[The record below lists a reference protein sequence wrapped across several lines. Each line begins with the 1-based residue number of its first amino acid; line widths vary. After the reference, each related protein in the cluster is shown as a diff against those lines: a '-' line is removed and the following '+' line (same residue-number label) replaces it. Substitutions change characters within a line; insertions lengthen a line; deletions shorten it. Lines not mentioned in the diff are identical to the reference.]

1 MIKKITVTSSY
12 MIIDFG
18 DRKVKVQ
25 GELTL
30 TPAFYGY
37 INSIKNWEPPY
48 DSKEI
53 SEFEKNEIIDEVSKY
68 HTPEFKIFIED
79 W

>member
-1 MIKKITVTSSY
+1 M
-12 MIIDFG
+12 
-18 DRKVKVQ
+18 Q

-37 INSIKNWEPPY
+37 INSIKNWESPY
-48 DSKEI
+48 EYEVI
-53 SEFEKNEIIDEVSKY
+53 SESERSKIVEEVSVY
-68 HTPEFKIFIED
+68 NNPEFKIFLED